1 MDEFGRMALAEREA
15 LRIARRQRFWLHFV
29 VWAAFSVFLTVV
41 WAVTT
46 RGFPWF
52 IIPIL
57 AWAILLA
64 AHWAWAYVVRSPEEI
79 LIDREQ
85 QDGRGEADDAG
96 H

>member
-1 MDEFGRMALAEREA
+1 MDEFGRMALREREA

-85 QDGRGEADDAG
+85 QDGRGEADDGG